1 MIQLQIE
8 IDSSDKLDTETL
20 IGYWRPVVQEQKA
33 AFSRPPRPG
42 AGPRRITAASD

>member
-8 IDSSDKLDTETL
+8 IDSGDKLDTETL
-20 IGYWRPVVQEQKA
+20 IGYWRPVVQEQKS
-33 AFSRPPRPG
+33 AFARPPRPG